1 MRNYHNCEKTSAL
14 SVLFRA
20 SFSASKSFAENAPL
34 QPELVVPAPTLEVR
48 LPAIYQSGSDLGR
61 RASCPTIFEATMPPL
76 PFSASRAG
84 GFTSCFSYIYST
96 RGRIE
101 VTPFLRKILGLNW
114 LLMAVMLA
122 LAIFGVIAIYS
133 ATYMR
138 EDPVAAEFWRK
149 QANWVAVGFFAFIIV
164 SLIDYRWV
172 RWGALPMYLAGLG
185 FLILTRFMG
194 HKVYGARSWLSIA
207 GVNFQPAQLAVIAGI
222 TVLSLFLSQFRQ
234 MHPMLR
240 LTLCGAV
247 VGAPCLLIL
256 MQPDLGECII
266 WGPVLVALLFV
277 GGIPVRYLICIF
289 LIVIAFIPIAI
300 NLGLKPYQQERIT
313 AFINPDIDRQ
323 GSAWAIN
330 QSLIAIGS
338 GGWSGKGFK
347 APNTQIEL
355 GFLPATAV
363 HNDYIFSAIGEQ
375 WGFVGG
381 MFLLGGFGLLLLIC
395 LFVAFCAG
403 DQFGLLL
410 VVGIT
415 TLIFT
420 HIFQNIGMTISVLPI
435 TGVPLPLISYSGS
448 FVLMIMF
455 GLGIVNSV
463 WVHRRGDLR

>member
-1 MRNYHNCEKTSAL
+1 LPLYHHFFKADEVYGTIQCSIF
-14 SVLFRA
+14 SRFFR
-20 SFSASKSFAENAPL
+20 EN
-34 QPELVVPAPTLEVR
+34 
-48 LPAIYQSGSDLGR
+48 
-61 RASCPTIFEATMPPL
+61 
-76 PFSASRAG
+76 
-84 GFTSCFSYIYST
+84 
-96 RGRIE
+96 
-101 VTPFLRKILGLNW
+101 VTPFLRKILSLNW

-138 EDPVAAEFWRK
+138 EDPTAAEFWRK
-149 QANWVAVGFFAFIIV
+149 QANWVVVGFFAFITT
-164 SLIDYRWV
+164 SLIDYKWV
-172 RWGALPMYLAGLG
+172 RWGALPMYLAGLA
-185 FLILTRFMG
+185 FLILTKFMG
-194 HKVYGARSWLSIA
+194 QKVYGARSWLHI
-207 GVNFQPAQLAVIAGI
+207 GPVNFQPAQLAVIAGI
-222 TVLSLFLSQFRQ
+222 MVLSLFLSQFKE

-240 LTLCGAV
+240 LLLCGV
-247 VGAPCLLIL
+247 IVGAPCLLIL
-256 MQPDLGECII
+256 MQPDLGEVII
-266 WGPVLVALLFV
+266 WAPVLMALLFV
-277 GGIPVRYLICIF
+277 GGMPVRYLICII
-289 LIVIAFIPIAI
+289 LVAVAFIPIAV

-338 GGWSGKGFK
+338 GGWAGKGFK

-381 MFLLGGFGLLLLIC
+381 MFLLGAFGLLLLTC
-395 LFVAFCAG
+395 LFVAFWAG

-415 TLIFT
+415 ALIFT

-435 TGVPLPLISYSGS
+435 TGVPLPLVSYSGS

-463 WVHRRGDLR
+463 WVHRRSRLR